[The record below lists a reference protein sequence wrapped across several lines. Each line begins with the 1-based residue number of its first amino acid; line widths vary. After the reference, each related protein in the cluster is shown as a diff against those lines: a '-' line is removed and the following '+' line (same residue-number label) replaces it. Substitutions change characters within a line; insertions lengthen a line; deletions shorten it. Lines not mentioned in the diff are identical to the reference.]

1 MMQISLDRGD
11 VDILMEAQYRFPVT
25 PEPFRD
31 MAETLGMGEEQLLD
45 RLRRLKELR
54 VVKRIGYY
62 LNYRSQRRVAALVA
76 LRVPGPSLGAVRQ
89 LTRASRD
96 VTHSYLRDHPWYNV
110 WIVVKKCSR
119 GELEEYVEELA
130 QMVGAEDYAILYG
143 KRTYKLSV
151 KYDLRRGVSWSLQGK
166 LPEKVPS
173 IEDLGVPRTLVMDLR
188 RGLPLKPGPY
198 REIASRH
205 GLGVEELLGL
215 VEEML
220 DKGVLGDPG
229 AALDGEKLGFKS
241 NAMVVLPCEDC
252 CEWVANNVAEATH
265 VVLRETVPG
274 KWEYPCYFMVHA
286 RRRGTAVEVAHR
298 VSGSLGV
305 DASPIFSLENLKP
318 GVVR

>member
-1 MMQISLDRGD
+1 MQVRLNSDD
-11 VDILMEAQYRFPVT
+11 VNILMEAQYRFPVT

-31 MAETLGMGEEQLLD
+31 MAEALGMDEEQLLGS
-45 RLRRLKELR
+45 LRRLKELR

-76 LRVPGPSLGAVRQ
+76 LRVPGPSLEAFKQ
-89 LTRASRD
+89 LTRSDRD

-110 WIVVKKCSR
+110 WIVVKKDSR
-119 GELEEYVEELA
+119 GELEGYVEELA
-130 QMVGAEDYAILYG
+130 RRVGAEDYAVLYG

-151 KYDLRRGVSWSLQGK
+151 KFDLRRGVSWSLQGR

-173 IEDLGVPRTLVMDLR
+173 IEDLGIPMALVMDLR
-188 RGLPLKPGPY
+188 RGLPLKPRPY
-198 REIASRH
+198 EEIASRY

-215 VEEML
+215 VEEL
-220 DKGVLGDPG
+220 LAKGVLGDPG
-229 AALDGEKLGFKS
+229 AALDGEKLGFRS

-252 CEWVANNVAEATH
+252 CEWVASNAAEATH

-286 RRRGTAVEVAHR
+286 RRRDTALEVAHR
-298 VSGSLGV
+298 VSESLGV
-305 DASPIFSLENLKP
+305 EASPIFSLENLKP